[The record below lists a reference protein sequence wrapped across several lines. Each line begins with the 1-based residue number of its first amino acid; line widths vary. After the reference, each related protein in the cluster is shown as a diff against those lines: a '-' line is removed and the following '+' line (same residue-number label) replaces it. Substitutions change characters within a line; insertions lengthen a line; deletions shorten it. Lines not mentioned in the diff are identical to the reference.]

1 MKYILSF
8 CLAVCFHCLWAQ
20 APVAPSAAATTSTT
34 TKAISP
40 DEKAVI
46 DTEKKRF
53 TAQIDKDMTV
63 LDRVLANDLVYNHSS
78 GASDTKASF
87 VESIRSG
94 KTVYRA
100 IDIEEQ
106 NARIYGNTAVING
119 VCLLKATSNGNE
131 INNHLRYLSVYV
143 KKGGQWQ
150 MVAWQSL
157 RLAN

>member
-1 MKYILSF
+1 MKYILAF
-8 CLAVCFHCLWAQ
+8 CLAICCQGLWAQ
-20 APVAPSAAATTSTT
+20 APVASSAAAT
-34 TKAISP
+34 ASP
-40 DEKAVI
+40 KSIPADEKAVI

-53 TAQIDKDMTV
+53 TAQIDKDLTV

-78 GASDTKASF
+78 GASDTKSSF

-119 VCLLKATSNGNE
+119 LCLLKATSNGNE

-157 RLAN
+157 KLAN